1 MVSSRN
7 GKPRRGVRAATKNAT
22 RKPKYQFL
30 PDLPPEEFAALKADI
45 AVKGVLYAVIQDEKG
60 HTLDG
65 HQRERAVNELGIT
78 KYPITVIPGLTEEE
92 KRHLALA
99 LNVKRRH
106 LTRPQMQAL
115 IEQELK
121 RTPDLTNNWLAE
133 ILGVDD
139 RTVLAARKR
148 LESTSALRKFTKLR
162 GKDGK
167 SRVARY
173 SRIVANTP
181 AELRVA

>member
-1 MVSSRN
+1 
-7 GKPRRGVRAATKNAT
+7 
-22 RKPKYQFL
+22 
-30 PDLPPEEFAALKADI
+30 
-45 AVKGVLYAVIQDEKG
+45 
-60 HTLDG
+60 
-65 HQRERAVNELGIT
+65 
-78 KYPITVIPGLTEEE
+78 LTEEE

>member
-45 AVKGVLYAVIQDEKG
+45 AVKGVLYAVIQDERG

-65 HQRERAVNELGIT
+65 HQRERAVNELGIKT
-78 KYPITVIPGLTEEE
+78 YPITVIPGLTEQE
-92 KRHLALA
+92 KRHLALS

-106 LTRPQMQAL
+106 LNRKQMQAL

-121 RTPDLTNNWLAE
+121 RTPDIANNWLAA
-133 ILGVDD
+133 ILGVSDM
-139 RTVLAARKR
+139 TVQAVRKK
-148 LESTSALRKFTKLR
+148 LESTSQ
-162 GKDGK
+162 
-167 SRVARY
+167 
-173 SRIVANTP
+173 IQ
-181 AELRVA
+181 